1 MTGPV
6 SVIKTAVFAG
16 GLVQPLSTVASRFLA
31 ARRGVAAVEFAL
43 TAFWLFLFLFAII
56 NLGDLGFTV
65 GALQHAVEAAARKA
79 AVTASANLSSTPATP
94 CPTGSQLQTYFN
106 SFAAP
111 MLPAA
116 GTASGPVLTPSATAS
131 SVWTNSTLPGSHL
144 VLTATYHWQPIGFP
158 HLLGAGVT
166 LSLTTV
172 SFAMGTGTTACAD

>member
-131 SVWTNSTLPGSHL
+131 SVWTNSTLPGSHR
-144 VLTATYHWQPIGFP
+144 YSPRPITGSRSGFP
-158 HLLGAGVT
+158 ICSAQV
-166 LSLTTV
+166 
-172 SFAMGTGTTACAD
+172 